1 VTADQLR
8 RDDGL
13 PHLGSDDSGC
23 TILHVDMDAFF
34 AEVELRD
41 RPELRGRPVIIGRE
55 NGRGVV
61 TSATYEARAH
71 GVHSAMPMARAL
83 RASPHAVVIQP
94 SMGKYSAA
102 SKEMMTILRGVTP
115 RIEQVSIDEAFLDV
129 AGAGRLLGS
138 PATIAALI
146 RQRAKAELDL
156 PCSVGVASVTMVAKI
171 ASTLAKPNGVMLVPK
186 SQTIEFLHSLRV
198 QRLWGVGATTAAA
211 LAAIG
216 VYTVADLAE
225 LPPNTLINAVGKSG
239 AHRLRALAAGEEIRG
254 LALDS
259 VEKSIGSERTFDT
272 DVTDPAELALQLR
285 REVEVVSRR
294 LRRAELLAVGVAVK
308 VRYADFTTVER
319 SHSLSSPTDSSTVIS
334 QAAQHLLAE
343 LGRSGASGAARSG
356 TAVRLVGVRVSKLV
370 AAGTVGHQLTLDAT
384 TESLTA
390 AERAMDDVIDR
401 FGSSAVARGSLLGR
415 KDKNV

>member
-1 VTADQLR
+1 VTSDQLR

-13 PHLGSDDSGC
+13 PQLGSDDSGC
-23 TILHVDMDAFF
+23 NILHVDMDAFF

-83 RASPHAVVIQP
+83 RASPHAVVIEP

-102 SKEMMTILRGVTP
+102 SKEVMAILCGVTP
-115 RIEQVSIDEAFLDV
+115 QVEQVSIDEAFLDV
-129 AGAGRLLGS
+129 SGAQRLLGS
-138 PATIAALI
+138 PSTIAALI
-146 RQRAKAELDL
+146 RQRVKAELDL
-156 PCSVGVASVTMVAKI
+156 PCSVGVAAVTMVAKI
-171 ASTLAKPNGVMLVPK
+171 ASMLAKPNGVLLVPK
-186 SQTIEFLHSLRV
+186 AQTVEFLHSLRV
-198 QRLWGVGATTAAA
+198 QRLWGVGATTAKA

-225 LPPNTLINAVGKSG
+225 LAPSTLINAVGKSG
-239 AHRLRALAAGEEIRG
+239 AQRLRALAAGEEIRG

-259 VEKSIGSERTFDT
+259 TEKSIGSERTFDV
-272 DVTDPAELALQLR
+272 DVTDPAELQLQVR

-294 LRRAELLAVGVAVK
+294 LRRAGLLAVGVAVK

-319 SHSLSSPTDSSTVIS
+319 SHSLSSATDYSPVILE
-334 QAAQHLLAE
+334 AAHRLLAG
-343 LGRSGASGAARSG
+343 LSKSGA
-356 TAVRLVGVRVSKLV
+356 AVRLVGVRVSKLI
-370 AAGTVGHQLTLDAT
+370 AAETVGHQLTLDEA

-390 AERAMDDVIDR
+390 AEKAMDDVIDR
-401 FGSSAVARGSLLGR
+401 FGSAAVARGSLLGR
-415 KDKNV
+415 KDRNV